1 MSQWLETLRN
11 DSHSLIPTNVIPS
24 KVDQPMF
31 PLLFKYPIP
40 VFTRGHLVFL
50 SGWPAWL
57 LAVSIVFVA
66 AGLAVLIQFRLR
78 QLTAAVRGEASRLGK
93 RRSWA
98 IWAVQSALLALLLFL
113 VWQPAISVAELSS
126 QQNIIAV
133 VVDNSRSMA
142 TPDSDGKPRETAALT
157 ALQSGVLDGL
167 NKRFR
172 TRLYTL
178 NGGLTKVD
186 SLHAIQPV
194 ATATHIGDGLQ
205 KLAEETSDLPV
216 GAVVLLTDG
225 SENSAGV
232 GSGASIG
239 LPAMQALRNRRL
251 PVHTVAFGSDKV
263 EHDIEMEDVS
273 VSPNVVA
280 NSRIAATVSFTQH
293 GYTNTRASITV
304 RDGDKAIA
312 VHEITLG
319 PNGAIQTEPL
329 FFSAG
334 SAGAKTLR
342 FTVEP
347 LPGEANGKNNAL
359 TRPVMVS
366 DTKRRILYVEGE
378 PRWQF
383 RFLRRAEEDDPSV
396 QIVSMLRTSE
406 NKIYRQGIDHPEELA
421 DGFPVK
427 AEDLFQYSGIIIG
440 SVDASYFSPLQQ
452 ELLREYVDRR
462 GGGLLFLGGRASLSD
477 GAWGASSLNDLLP
490 TTLPSGRANFHRNPA
505 TVSLTQSG
513 VESPVTRLLED
524 PQKNAERWRKLAY
537 LSDYEDPGTPRPGAT
552 VLAEMNGNRKRMPLL
567 ITENYGNG
575 RTAILASGGTWRWQ
589 MSEPLGD
596 PSHNLFWQQL
606 LRWLVADTPGA
617 VSASASAHTLSDQG
631 KLQLSAQVRDK
642 QFHAA
647 TDAHVSAHIIGP
659 AGVSAV
665 LDMTPSQETPGLYQA
680 AYTADKPGS
689 YLAEISADS
698 AGIKSETLGDDVL
711 TFQRED
717 GVQEDFHV
725 EANRVLL
732 DQLAKE
738 TGGRAWSGSNLKD
751 LPRDISYSEAGISV
765 RSTKELWNL
774 PIVFLLLLGLPISE
788 WLLRRKWGVV

>member
-1 MSQWLETLRN
+1 
-11 DSHSLIPTNVIPS
+11 
-24 KVDQPMF
+24 MF

-40 VFTRGHLVFL
+40 VFTRGKLVFL
-50 SGWPAWL
+50 SGWPVWL
-57 LAVSIVFVA
+57 LLVLMVLVA
-66 AGLAVLIQFRLR
+66 GGLAFLIQFRLR
-78 QLTAAVRGEASRLGK
+78 RIAPAIRGEAPHLSQ

-98 IWAVQSALLALLLFL
+98 IWATQTAMLWLLLFL
-113 VWQPAISVAELSS
+113 VWQPAMSVAELSS

-142 TPDSDGKPRETAALT
+142 TPDSDSKPRETAALN
-157 ALQSGVLDGL
+157 ALQGGVLDGL

-178 NGGLTKVD
+178 GGGLTKVD
-186 SLHAIQPV
+186 SLTGIAPV
-194 ATATHIGDGLQ
+194 ATATHLGDGLQ

-225 SENSAGV
+225 SENSAGI
-232 GSGASIG
+232 GSGSSIG

-251 PVHTVAFGSDKV
+251 PVHTVAFGSPSIA
-263 EHDIEMEDVS
+263 HDVEMEDVS
-273 VSPNVVA
+273 MSASVVA
-280 NSRIAATVSFTQH
+280 SARVAATVSFTQH
-293 GYTNTRASITV
+293 GYTNTHTSITV
-304 RDGDKAIA
+304 HDGEKTIA
-312 VHEITLG
+312 VHDVTLG
-319 PNGAIQTEPL
+319 ASGAIQTESL

-334 SAGAKTLR
+334 AAGAKTLR
-342 FTVEP
+342 FSMEP
-347 LPGEANGKNNAL
+347 LAGEENLKNNAL
-359 TRPVMVS
+359 TRPVLVS

-383 RFLRRAEEDDPSV
+383 RFLRRAEDDDPSV

-406 NKIYRQGIDHPEELA
+406 NKLYRQGINGPNELA
-421 DGFPVK
+421 DGFPVR

-462 GGGLLFLGGRASLSD
+462 GGGLLFLGGRAALSD

-490 TTLPSGRANFHRNPA
+490 TILPQGRSNFHRNPA

-524 PQKNAERWRKLAY
+524 PQKNADRWRKLAY
-537 LSDYEDPGTPRPGAT
+537 LADYEDPGTPRAGAT
-552 VLAEMNGNRKRMPLL
+552 VLAEMNGGRKKMPLL
-567 ITENYGNG
+567 ITEHYGNG
-575 RTAILASGGTWRWQ
+575 RTAILATGGTWRWQ
-589 MSEPLGD
+589 MSEALGD

-617 VSASASAHTLSDQG
+617 VAVTSSTRTLSDG
-631 KLQLSAQVRDK
+631 GRLQLSAQVHDK

-647 TDAHVSAHIIGP
+647 ADAHVTAHIIGP
-659 AGVSAV
+659 AGLNAM

-680 AYTADKPGS
+680 DYIAEKSGS
-689 YLAEISADS
+689 YLAQVTADA
-698 AGIKSETLGDDVL
+698 AGAKPEKLGDDVL

-717 GVQEDFHV
+717 GVQENFHT
-725 EANRVLL
+725 EANPALL
-732 DQLAKE
+732 AQLAKE
-738 TGGRAWSGSNLKD
+738 TGGRAWSGGDLKN

-765 RSTKELWNL
+765 RTTKELWNM
-774 PIVFLLLLGLPISE
+774 PVVFLLLLGLPASE